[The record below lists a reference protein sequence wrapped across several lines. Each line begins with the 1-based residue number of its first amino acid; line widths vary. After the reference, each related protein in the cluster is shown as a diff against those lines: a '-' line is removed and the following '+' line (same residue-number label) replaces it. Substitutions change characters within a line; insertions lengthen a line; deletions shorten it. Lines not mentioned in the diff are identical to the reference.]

1 MIANAA
7 DSTQSVALVHIGAG
21 KGSELEAH
29 LATGAG
35 HVWLA
40 EANPSLLPALE
51 SLATSRPMV
60 SVVGAAI
67 GPEVGE
73 AELLVMSF
81 SDLSSLAAPTGLNQL
96 MPGIKVSARQTV
108 PMISLDALLSQTGT
122 GPLDLV
128 IDAPGSEAMLIGE
141 LLAGQHLR
149 RLRRL
154 TLRCGAEPFYEGA
167 RPVSELVERVEDSG
181 FRLTWQPP
189 GEDLDWPELRF
200 VPDPQVNALRAST
213 AALNTTLD
221 AERTSHGQTRTVL
234 DDLRRAFDQS
244 LSKTGQETKLLSEK
258 IAELEQSLTTLR
270 AELDEKSST
279 VAAADAEISRQ
290 NVTLAEM
297 DASLQEAHAEVAVR
311 GRLRAELEDQVA
323 DLATQLAQ
331 KQSVLVAAHQE
342 VKVRGQLREEAE
354 ARVASLAEQRAEQL
368 TALAKANEEAKV
380 KGMQYEAQI
389 ADLATQ
395 LAQKQSVLVAAHQE
409 VKVRGQLREEAEARC
424 ADLEARLKT
433 NMTTLQA
440 IEAKNEA
447 ARLAQS
453 QRDADKE
460 ARLAAARDTADALAA
475 ELEQKKIRIEQ
486 QDKQVAELV
495 AATGRAET
503 TIGDLKEQI
512 VELNRKN
519 EKAEA
524 DRASLQDSERA
535 AAQKAQADLGMGLRL
550 QLLAQTDL
558 SDLRTRYGELLSV
571 KEQQD
576 ELLGKLTQRLREAS
590 QYLHL
595 ISPPSDGDASI
606 AIQPKTTSKTR
617 RVSTKKV

>member
-1 MIANAA
+1 
-7 DSTQSVALVHIGAG
+7 
-21 KGSELEAH
+21 
-29 LATGAG
+29 
-35 HVWLA
+35 
-40 EANPSLLPALE
+40 
-51 SLATSRPMV
+51 
-60 SVVGAAI
+60 
-67 GPEVGE
+67 
-73 AELLVMSF
+73 
-81 SDLSSLAAPTGLNQL
+81 
-96 MPGIKVSARQTV
+96 
-108 PMISLDALLSQTGT
+108 
-122 GPLDLV
+122 
-128 IDAPGSEAMLIGE
+128 
-141 LLAGQHLR
+141 
-149 RLRRL
+149 
-154 TLRCGAEPFYEGA
+154 
-167 RPVSELVERVEDSG
+167 
-181 FRLTWQPP
+181 
-189 GEDLDWPELRF
+189 
-200 VPDPQVNALRAST
+200 
-213 AALNTTLD
+213 
-221 AERTSHGQTRTVL
+221 
-234 DDLRRAFDQS
+234 
-244 LSKTGQETKLLSEK
+244 
-258 IAELEQSLTTLR
+258 
-270 AELDEKSST
+270 
-279 VAAADAEISRQ
+279 
-290 NVTLAEM
+290 
-297 DASLQEAHAEVAVR
+297 
-311 GRLRAELEDQVA
+311 
-323 DLATQLAQ
+323 
-331 KQSVLVAAHQE
+331 
-342 VKVRGQLREEAE
+342 
-354 ARVASLAEQRAEQL
+354 
-368 TALAKANEEAKV
+368 
-380 KGMQYEAQI
+380 
-389 ADLATQ
+389 
-395 LAQKQSVLVAAHQE
+395 VAAHQE